1 MKRGCAIIAVA
12 ALALLCGSALPARED
27 AKPGPWVKFNEMDGI
42 VAYGRDNPR
51 GFFKQGRFVGVI
63 DLSVA
68 QGENMMRDWDLYQK
82 VFYMSKKTGPVNL
95 PGLKA
100 TNDTR
105 YAYILQG
112 APWPLQDRDVVS
124 RMDYYYHKPTNEVL
138 VKVQA
143 INADYPIPK
152 DVIRIRFCEMEWMLK
167 PIDDNHLQVT
177 YQIMLMPG
185 GAIDEIPPSIM
196 NMALKYVG
204 IFTIQNI
211 RKLAKQ
217 EKYRRPA
224 TVITQTPWPAELRSY
239 AEDVAKS

>member
-1 MKRGCAIIAVA
+1 
-12 ALALLCGSALPARED
+12 
-27 AKPGPWVKFNEMDGI
+27 
-42 VAYGRDNPR
+42 
-51 GFFKQGRFVGVI
+51 
-63 DLSVA
+63 
-68 QGENMMRDWDLYQK
+68 
-82 VFYMSKKTGPVNL
+82 
-95 PGLKA
+95 
-100 TNDTR
+100 
-105 YAYILQG
+105 
-112 APWPLQDRDVVS
+112 
-124 RMDYYYHKPTNEVL
+124 VL

-143 INADYPIPK
+143 INADYPTPK
-152 DVIRIRFCEMEWMLK
+152 DVIRIKFCEMEWMLK
-167 PIDDNHLQVT
+167 PIDDNHLKVT

-224 TVITQTPWPAELRSY
+224 TVITQTPWPEELRSY